1 MQNRGAAPRVFY
13 QLKETK
19 LQKILMRTQSIP
31 NLPCLTKKICLS
43 LFLVVLFVFSSPR
56 LTVAA
61 ALTPKIPVAA
71 TIVPLGD
78 FCRQLGGKQ
87 VAVQVLVPPGASP
100 HIFEPP
106 PSVIARAAQA
116 RVFVYTGAGLEPWAE
131 KLLRSRGPGHLEVVE
146 AVRGIPLI
154 QEMDDEHQGE
164 ALSAKHDGEDH
175 HHHHTGGN
183 PHVWLDPV
191 LAQSICRQIAGAL
204 MQVDPEHRAAYEAN
218 LQKYLKELE
227 ALNQEIARRVSAW
240 RQKDFV
246 CFHPAYTYF
255 ARRYG
260 LRQVGVIEL
269 SPGREPT
276 PRHLQ
281 KIVAAIKEYGIK
293 VVFAEPQLNPRVAE
307 VIAREAGGKVLLL
320 DPMGGRPPYGGDYL
334 KLMRYNLAILD
345 EAMK

>member
-1 MQNRGAAPRVFY
+1 
-13 QLKETK
+13 
-19 LQKILMRTQSIP
+19 MRTQSIS
-31 NLPCLTKKICLS
+31 NLPFLGKKICLS
-43 LFLVVLFVFSSPR
+43 LFLVVLFGFCFPR
-56 LTVAA
+56 MTVAA
-61 ALTPKIPVAA
+61 APTTTKTLVAA
-71 TIVPLGD
+71 TILPLGD

-87 VAVQVLVPPGASP
+87 VEVLVLVPPGASP
-100 HIFEPP
+100 HVFEPP
-106 PSVIARAAQA
+106 PSVIARAARA

-131 KLLRSRGPGHLEVVE
+131 KLLRSRDPRNLEVVE
-146 AVRGIPLI
+146 AVRGIPLLRDV
-154 QEMDDEHQGE
+154 EEDHHGE
-164 ALSAKHDGEDH
+164 GAHEKHEGQDH
-175 HHHHTGGN
+175 HHHAGGN

-191 LAQSICRQIAGAL
+191 LAQGICRRITAAL
-204 MQVDPEHRAAYEAN
+204 IKVDPEHRAAYEAN
-218 LQKYLKELE
+218 LQSYLKKLE
-227 ALNQEIARRVSAW
+227 ALHQEIARRVSAW

-246 CFHPAYTYF
+246 CFHPAYSYF

-281 KIVAAIKEYGIK
+281 RIVAAIKKHGIK

-307 VIAREAGGKVLLL
+307 VIAREAGVKVLLL